1 MTRANLRMLGV
12 GLVAPTLLLA
22 ACANGDGGEAV
33 DDADGQE
40 TIEASIGITQIV
52 SHPALDAA
60 REGFKDALADDGI
73 EADYDEQNA
82 QGDQATATSIAN
94 TFATAD
100 HDLIL
105 AVATPAAQATAQ
117 AIPDTP
123 ILLTAVTD
131 PEEAGLVDS
140 WEEPGGNVSGTSD
153 LNPVADQLEL
163 LTEID
168 PDAESVGIVYSS
180 GEVNSE
186 IQVELAEEAAE
197 DLGLEIASATVS
209 NSGEV
214 QQAAESLDVDAFY
227 VPTDNTVVSAME
239 SLLQV
244 AEDQQLPVIAGEGES
259 VEAGALATYGID
271 YDELGYQTGEMAIEV
286 LREDTD
292 VAEMPIETQSELS
305 LVVNLEAA
313 DRIDVELSDE
323 LVERADEVLD

>member
-1 MTRANLRMLGV
+1 
-12 GLVAPTLLLA
+12 
-22 ACANGDGGEAV
+22 
-33 DDADGQE
+33 
-40 TIEASIGITQIV
+40 
-52 SHPALDAA
+52 
-60 REGFKDALADDGI
+60 
-73 EADYDEQNA
+73 
-82 QGDQATATSIAN
+82 
-94 TFATAD
+94 
-100 HDLIL
+100 
-105 AVATPAAQATAQ
+105 
-117 AIPDTP
+117 
-123 ILLTAVTD
+123 
-131 PEEAGLVDS
+131 
-140 WEEPGGNVSGTSD
+140 
-153 LNPVADQLEL
+153 
-163 LTEID
+163 
-168 PDAESVGIVYSS
+168 GIVYSS

-305 LVVNLEAA
+305 
-313 DRIDVELSDE
+313 
-323 LVERADEVLD
+323 

>member
-1 MTRANLRMLGV
+1 
-12 GLVAPTLLLA
+12 
-22 ACANGDGGEAV
+22 
-33 DDADGQE
+33 
-40 TIEASIGITQIV
+40 
-52 SHPALDAA
+52 
-60 REGFKDALADDGI
+60 
-73 EADYDEQNA
+73 
-82 QGDQATATSIAN
+82 
-94 TFATAD
+94 
-100 HDLIL
+100 
-105 AVATPAAQATAQ
+105 
-117 AIPDTP
+117 
-123 ILLTAVTD
+123 
-131 PEEAGLVDS
+131 LVDS

-244 AEDQQLPVIAGEGES
+244 AEDQQLPVIA
-259 VEAGALATYGID
+259 
-271 YDELGYQTGEMAIEV
+271 
-286 LREDTD
+286 
-292 VAEMPIETQSELS
+292 
-305 LVVNLEAA
+305 
-313 DRIDVELSDE
+313 
-323 LVERADEVLD
+323 